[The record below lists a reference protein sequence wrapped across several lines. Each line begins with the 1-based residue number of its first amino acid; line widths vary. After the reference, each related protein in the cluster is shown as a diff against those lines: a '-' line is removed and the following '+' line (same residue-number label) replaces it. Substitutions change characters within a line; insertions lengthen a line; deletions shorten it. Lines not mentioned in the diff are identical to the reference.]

1 MPAVVSFSCTNPV
14 ASVTFTH
21 RPRPDQSER
30 AWLQAIGKTTA
41 GLPIAQNPRAKTQ
54 TIPVPWDN
62 MPRADRD
69 SLLAFFDAMNAMV
82 TLFTVTL
89 SDGST
94 IGNARF
100 AEPELTITERSTDVF
115 QVTVKLLV
123 ITP

>member
-1 MPAVVSFSCTNPV
+1 MPAIVSFSCANPA
-14 ASVTFTH
+14 ASITFTH

-30 AWLQAIGKTTA
+30 TWLQAIAKTTA

-54 TIPVPWDN
+54 TIPVTWGN
-62 MPRADRD
+62 MPRANRD
-69 SLLAFFDAMNAMV
+69 ALLAFFDAMNAMV
-82 TLFTVTL
+82 TLFTVTF

-94 IGNARF
+94 IMARF
-100 AEPELTITERSTDVF
+100 AEPELTITEKRTDVF